1 MRVRFAGLSDM
12 GRNRSNNEDNLFI
25 SRHEPICV
33 VADGM
38 GGHKSGEVASE
49 IAVKTFRDMYD
60 TAASDPHL
68 RELLRERAPAW
79 PFKRRQPEHAEER
92 RLVQATL
99 LANELIFDHASSNPD
114 CRGMGTT
121 LVGAFFLESSMYMVH
136 VGDSR
141 AYRVRAGRLERITR
155 DHSLADEY
163 LALGILSRD
172 EAEGFAYKNV
182 ITRAMGLHPTVEPEV
197 TSLPVL
203 PGDLYLF
210 CSDGLTDPLTDAQLA
225 AILSRHGTDLDQAS
239 RALIDAANAGG
250 GPDNI
255 TVILAAIG

>member
-12 GRNRSNNEDNLFI
+12 GRTRTNNEDNLFI
-25 SRHEPICV
+25 SRHEPVCI

-49 IAVKTFRDMYD
+49 IAVKTFRDVYD
-60 TAASDPHL
+60 TAPTDEHL
-68 RELLRERAPAW
+68 RDLLRERLPAW

-92 RLVQATL
+92 RLVQTTL
-99 LANELIFDHASSNPD
+99 LANQLIYDHAAQHPD

-121 LVGAFFLESSMYMVH
+121 LVGGAFLESSMFLIH

-141 AYRVRAGRLERITR
+141 AYRLRGGRLERITR

-163 LALGILSRD
+163 QALGLLSGD
-172 EAEGFAYKNV
+172 EAAGFAYKNV
-182 ITRAMGLHPTVEPEV
+182 ITRAMGLHPVVEPEV
-197 TSLPVL
+197 TSLPVM

-210 CSDGLTDPLTDAQLA
+210 CSDGLTDPLTDRQIAN
-225 AILSRHGTDLDQAS
+225 ILGRHGNELGEAS
-239 RALIDAANAGG
+239 KALIEAANAGG

-255 TVILAAIG
+255 TVILAAVS

>member
-12 GRNRSNNEDNLFI
+12 GRTRTNNEDNLFI
-25 SRHEPICV
+25 SKHEPVCV

-49 IAVKTFRDMYD
+49 IAVKTFRDIYD
-60 TAASDPHL
+60 TALHDGHL

-92 RLVQATL
+92 RIVQAAL
-99 LANELIFDHASSNPD
+99 LANQLIFEHADGNPD

-121 LVGAFFLESSMYMVH
+121 LVGGYFLESTMYLLH
-136 VGDSR
+136 IGDSR
-141 AYRVRAGRLERITR
+141 AYRLRAGKFERITR

-163 LALGILSRD
+163 LSLGILSSD
-172 EAEGFAYKNV
+172 EASNFAYKNV
-182 ITRAMGLHPTVEPEV
+182 ITRAMGLHPVVEPEV
-197 TSLPVL
+197 TSIPVR

-210 CSDGLTDPLTDAQLA
+210 CSDGLTDPLNDRQLA
-225 AILSRHGTDLDQAS
+225 AILAGYGTDIDAAC

-255 TVILAAIG
+255 TVILASVR

>member
-1 MRVRFAGLSDM
+1 MRVRFAGLSDV
-12 GRNRSNNEDNLFI
+12 GRNRTNNEDNLFI

-49 IAVKTFRDMYD
+49 IAVKTFRDIYD
-60 TAASDPHL
+60 TALSDPHL
-68 RELLRERAPAW
+68 RELLRDRAPAW

-99 LANELIFDHASSNPD
+99 LANQLIFDHASTQPD

-121 LVGAFFLESSMYMVH
+121 LVGGYFLESSMYLVH

-141 AYRVRAGRLERITR
+141 AYRLRAGRLERVTK

-163 LALGILSRD
+163 LALGLLSSD
-172 EAEGFAYKNV
+172 EADGFAYKNV
-182 ITRAMGLHPTVEPEV
+182 ITRAMGLHPVVEPEV
-197 TSLPVL
+197 ASLPVL
-203 PGDLYLF
+203 PGDLFLF
-210 CSDGLTDPLTDAQLA
+210 CSDGLTDPLNDAQIA
-225 AILSRHGTDLDQAS
+225 TILGHYGTEIDQAS

-255 TVILAAIG
+255 TVILAAIR